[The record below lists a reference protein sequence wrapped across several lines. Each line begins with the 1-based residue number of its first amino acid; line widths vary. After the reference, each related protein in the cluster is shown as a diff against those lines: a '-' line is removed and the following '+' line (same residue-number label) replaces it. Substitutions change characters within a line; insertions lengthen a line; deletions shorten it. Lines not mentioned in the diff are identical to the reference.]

1 MKVDVRSPW
10 DGSILE
16 TLHLGGAEVVEDV
29 LKKATGVLQNCKG
42 WLPAWERKDIL
53 LKTAAD
59 LKANQDAFAVTIAK
73 EGGKP
78 LIDARIEVTRAI
90 GGIELAVEEMGRMAG
105 REIPMGLNPASAGRL
120 AVTTREPIGVVAA
133 VSAFNHPLNLIVH
146 QVIPAVAVGCPVIVK
161 PATKTPLSCIALV
174 DLLHKNGL
182 PEDWCQV
189 ALLSRPDAEAL
200 VTDPRV
206 AYLSFIGSAE
216 VGWGLR
222 SKLAPGTRCGLEHG
236 GAAPVIVGEDVDL
249 DLLVPPLMKGGFY
262 HAGQVCVSVQRVFA
276 MKGLAGELAA
286 KMAQAASTLI
296 VGDPT
301 DGTTDVGPLIRS
313 GEADRVHDWVKEAV
327 KAGGQVLCGG
337 IKVAESAYAPTILM
351 DPPDSARVSTEE
363 IFGPVICIY
372 PCETMDEMIRRA
384 NNVKMAFQASVFTHD
399 IDTAMRAA
407 RHLDAS
413 AVMIND
419 HTAFRVDWM
428 PFGGRRESGLGVG
441 GIGGTM
447 REMTQEKMIVIHY
460 R

>member
-1 MKVDVRSPW
+1 MNVEVRSPW
-10 DGSILE
+10 DGQVLK
-16 TLHLGGAEVVEDV
+16 TLHMGGRDRVEELLV
-29 LKKATGVLQNCKG
+29 KATGALQSCKA
-42 WLPAWERKDIL
+42 WIPVWERREIL

-59 LKANQDAFAVTIAK
+59 VRARHEEFSLTIAQ

-78 LIDARIEVTRAI
+78 LMDARVEVTRAI
-90 GGIELAVEEMGRMAG
+90 GGIELAAEEMGRMAG
-105 REIPMGLNPASAGRL
+105 REVPMGLNPASAGRL
-120 AVTTREPIGVVAA
+120 AVTTREPIGVVVA
-133 VSAFNHPLNLIVH
+133 VSAFNHPLNLVVH
-146 QVIPAVAVGCPVIVK
+146 QVIPAVATGCPVIVK
-161 PATKTPLSCIALV
+161 PATHTPLSCIALV
-174 DLLHKNGL
+174 ELLHKNGL
-182 PEDWCQV
+182 PEAWCQV
-189 ALLSRPDAEAL
+189 ALLGRSEAEAL
-200 VTDPRV
+200 VTDARV
-206 AYLSFIGSAE
+206 NYLSFIGSAQ

-276 MKGLAGELAA
+276 MKGIAGELAA

-301 DGTTDVGPLIRS
+301 DSTTDVGPLIRS
-313 GEADRVHDWVKEAV
+313 GEADRVDAWVKDAV

-337 IKVAESAYAPTILM
+337 IKVSESAYAPTILM
-351 DPPDSARVSTEE
+351 NPPDTARVSTEE
-363 IFGPVICIY
+363 LFGPVICVY
-372 PCETMDEMIRRA
+372 PCKSMNEAVQRA
-384 NNVKMAFQASVFTHD
+384 NSVRMAFQASVFTHD
-399 IDTAMRAA
+399 IDTAMRVA

-441 GIGGTM
+441 GIGDTM
-447 REMTQEKMIVIHY
+447 REMTQEKLIVFHH

>member
-1 MKVDVRSPW
+1 MKVEVRSPW
-10 DGSILE
+10 DGTVLE
-16 TLHLGGAEVVEDV
+16 TLHMGGIAHVEE
-29 LKKATGVLQNCKG
+29 LLHKATGALRSCKA
-42 WLPAWERKDIL
+42 WIPVWERREIL

-59 LKANQDAFAVTIAK
+59 VKARHEEFALLIAR

-78 LIDARIEVTRAI
+78 LMDARVEVTRAI
-90 GGIELAVEEMGRMAG
+90 GGIELAAEEMGRMSG
-105 REIPMGLNPASAGRL
+105 REVPMGLTPASTGRL
-120 AVTTREPIGVVAA
+120 AVTIREPIGVVVA

-146 QVIPAVAVGCPVIVK
+146 QVMPAVATGCPVIVK
-161 PATKTPLSCIALV
+161 PATRTPLSCLALV
-174 DLLHKNGL
+174 ECLHRNGL
-182 PEDWCQV
+182 PEAWCQV
-189 ALLSRPDAEAL
+189 ALLGRSEAEAL
-200 VTDPRV
+200 VTDSRV
-206 AYLSFIGSAE
+206 DYFSFIGSAT

-236 GAAPVIVGEDVDL
+236 GAAPVVVGDRVDL

-276 MKGLAGELAA
+276 MKGIAGELAA

-301 DGTTDVGPLIRS
+301 DSSTDVGPLIHS
-313 GEADRVHDWVKEAV
+313 GEADRVDEWVKDAV
-327 KAGGQVLCGG
+327 KDGGQVLCGG
-337 IKVAESAYAPTILM
+337 VKVAESAYAPTIVM
-351 DPPDSARVSTEE
+351 APPKTARVSTEE
-363 IFGPVICIY
+363 IFGPVICVY
-372 PCETMDEMIRRA
+372 PCEDVNDAVRRA
-384 NNVKMAFQASVFTHD
+384 NSVKMAFQASVFTQD
-399 IDTAMRAA
+399 IDTAMHVA

-441 GIGGTM
+441 GIGYTM
-447 REMTQEKMIVIHY
+447 REMTQEKLIVLHH